1 METKATLPTMKEITN
16 NYLYGQENL
25 LFEEERL
32 DFNKVVAELL
42 VPHRTIA
49 KISGNW
55 LQACDEALKN
65 SEKIDRTLGEQI
77 KVRSIFSL
85 FS

>member
-1 METKATLPTMKEITN
+1 MSTKNTLPTMDTVTN
-16 NYLYGQENL
+16 LYLYGQENL

-55 LQACDEALKN
+55 LQTCDEALKN

>member
-1 METKATLPTMKEITN
+1 MSTKNTLPTMDTVTN
-16 NYLYGQENL
+16 LYLYGQENL

-42 VPHRTIA
+42 VPQRTIA

-55 LQACDEALKN
+55 LQTCDEALKN
-65 SEKIDRTLGEQI
+65 SEKIDRTLGE
-77 KVRSIFSL
+77 
-85 FS
+85 

>member
-1 METKATLPTMKEITN
+1 MSTKNTLPTMDTVTN
-16 NYLYGQENL
+16 LYLYGQENL

-55 LQACDEALKN
+55 PQACDEALKN

>member
-55 LQACDEALKN
+55 LQTCDEALKN
-65 SEKIDRTLGEQI
+65 SEKIDRTLSVCI
-77 KVRSIFSL
+77 T
-85 FS
+85 